1 MPGDQQRPPRPKH
14 DASYKTLFA
23 NPRTVADTLRVA
35 EADLARHLDFATLER
50 IPASFV
56 TKHLDQRHADML
68 WRIRTTDGHPVYI
81 LVLLEFQSTVESAMA
96 LRMADYVVTIWRGL
110 GRKDLGPGGA
120 YPFVLPVVVYNG
132 RRPWNAATDIGQLI
146 GDPPEW
152 ALGFWPSLRYLLVQI
167 QSQDHD
173 SLPRNNA
180 LAMISAFERAP
191 SADALLELT
200 ARLDEWLKTDE
211 DRELAKAVLAW
222 VFHVLSR
229 RFGPEGRELTRN
241 LIDKE
246 EDMTTLIERAK
257 KWGEERDQLWLQKG
271 LEQGLEKGREEGRQR
286 GREEGLEAGLE
297 RERRLMHRQVGR
309 RFGAVTADRIL
320 PVLEGISDPEGIAL
334 VADAV
339 IECRTAEEFIERVG
353 DG

>member
-1 MPGDQQRPPRPKH
+1 
-14 DASYKTLFA
+14 
-23 NPRTVADTLRVA
+23 
-35 EADLARHLDFATLER
+35 
-50 IPASFV
+50 
-56 TKHLDQRHADML
+56 
-68 WRIRTTDGHPVYI
+68 
-81 LVLLEFQSTVESAMA
+81 
-96 LRMADYVVTIWRGL
+96 MADYVVTI
-110 GRKDLGPGGA
+110 
-120 YPFVLPVVVYNG
+120 
-132 RRPWNAATDIGQLI
+132 
-146 GDPPEW
+146 
-152 ALGFWPSLRYLLVQI
+152 YLLVQV

-191 SADALLELT
+191 SADALLELA

-222 VFHVLSR
+222 VVHVLSR

-271 LEQGLEKGREEGRQR
+271 LEQGLEKGREEG
-286 GREEGLEAGLE
+286 LEAGLERGLEQGLEQSLE

-309 RFGAVTADRIL
+309 RFGAATADRIL

-353 DG
+353 EG

>member
-1 MPGDQQRPPRPKH
+1 
-14 DASYKTLFA
+14 
-23 NPRTVADTLRVA
+23 
-35 EADLARHLDFATLER
+35 
-50 IPASFV
+50 
-56 TKHLDQRHADML
+56 
-68 WRIRTTDGHPVYI
+68 
-81 LVLLEFQSTVESAMA
+81 
-96 LRMADYVVTIWRGL
+96 MADYVVTI
-110 GRKDLGPGGA
+110 
-120 YPFVLPVVVYNG
+120 
-132 RRPWNAATDIGQLI
+132 
-146 GDPPEW
+146 
-152 ALGFWPSLRYLLVQI
+152 YLLVQV
-167 QSQDHD
+167 QSQDPA

-191 SADALLELT
+191 SADALLELA

-271 LEQGLEKGREEGRQR
+271 LEQGLEKGLEK

-297 RERRLMHRQVGR
+297 RGLERGLEQGLERERRLMHRLVGR
-309 RFGAVTADRIL
+309 RFGAATADRIL

-339 IECRTAEEFIERVG
+339 IECRTAEEFIDRIGEG
-353 DG
+353 

>member
-1 MPGDQQRPPRPKH
+1 MPGDQQQPPRPKH

-23 NPRTVADTLRVA
+23 NPRTVADTLRA
-35 EADLARHLDFATLER
+35 TAADLARHLDFATLER
-50 IPASFV
+50 VPASFV

-68 WRIRTTDGHPVYI
+68 WRIRTTDGHPIYI

-110 GRKDLGPGGA
+110 GRKDLGPGGT

-146 GDPPEW
+146 EDPPDW
-152 ALGFWPSLRYLLVQI
+152 ALGFRPSLRYLLVQV

-200 ARLDEWLKTDE
+200 AGLDEWLKTDE

-241 LIDKE
+241 LMDKE

-271 LEQGLEKGREEGRQR
+271 LEQGLEKGREEGL
-286 GREEGLEAGLE
+286 EAGLERGLE

-309 RFGAVTADRIL
+309 RFGAATADRIL

-353 DG
+353 ERR